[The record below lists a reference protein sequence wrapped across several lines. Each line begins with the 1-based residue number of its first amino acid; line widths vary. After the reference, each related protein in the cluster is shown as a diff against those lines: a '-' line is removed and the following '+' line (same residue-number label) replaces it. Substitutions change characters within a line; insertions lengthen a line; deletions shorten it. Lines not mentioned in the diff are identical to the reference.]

1 MNYIIYMDVFLAVNT
16 GMDVI
21 LLWLLGKIRAYTIT
35 TIRLFIGSLIGGLGS
50 CFVIYFRNMPVLIS
64 FLLQNLLLVYGMLKI
79 AYPNHTTRDYL
90 NNLIIFYCLGIILNG
105 AVTTIL
111 NQQIPFLQNTMT
123 VRAVAVF
130 SLGIICSCLI
140 LFFWKKGRALQKREQ
155 NLYNII
161 LKKQGICC
169 EGKALLDTGNQLK
182 EPITGKPVVVAEY
195 NAVKSLFPEDLQEG
209 IISFGKGKMDK
220 VYPIKWIPYHSLGN
234 RCGAMPGIYVDEMI
248 IHVNNEN
255 RIKKRVLIGIVFEP
269 VSTQKLYQF
278 ILHEEYITE

>member
-1 MNYIIYMDVFLAVNT
+1 MDVFLAVNT
-16 GMDVI
+16 GMDAV

-35 TIRLFIGSLIGGLGS
+35 TIRLLIGSLIGGLGS
-50 CFVIYFRNMPVLIS
+50 CFVIYFRNMPVFLI
-64 FLLQNLLLVYGMLKI
+64 FLLQNFFLVYGMLKI
-79 AYPNHTTRDYL
+79 TYPNHTTKDYL
-90 NNLIIFYCLGIILNG
+90 YNLILFYCLGIILNG
-105 AVTTIL
+105 AVSTIL
-111 NQQIPFLQNTMT
+111 NQQIPFLQNKMT
-123 VRAVAVF
+123 VHAVAVF
-130 SLGIICSCLI
+130 SLGIMCSCLI
-140 LFFWKKGRALQKREQ
+140 LFFWKKGKALQRREQ

-169 EGKALLDTGNQLK
+169 EGKGLLDTGNQLK

-195 NAVKSLFPEDLQEG
+195 DAVKNLFSEDLQEA
-209 IISFGKGKMDK
+209 IVRFGKGEMDT
-220 VYPIKWIPYHSLGN
+220 VHPIKWIPYHSLGN

>member
-1 MNYIIYMDVFLAVNT
+1 MDVFLAVNA
-16 GMDVI
+16 GMDAV
-21 LLWLLGKIRAYTIT
+21 LLWLLGRIRAYTIT
-35 TIRLFIGSLIGGLGS
+35 AVRLLIGSMIGGFGS
-50 CFVIYFRNMPVLIS
+50 CLVVYFRNMPIFIS
-64 FLLQNLLLVYGMLKI
+64 FVFQNILLVYGILKI
-79 AYPNHTTRDYL
+79 TYPKLTTQDYL
-90 NNLIIFYCLGIILNG
+90 YNLVLFYCLGIILNG

-111 NQQIPFLQNTMT
+111 NQQIPFLQNKIT
-123 VRAVAVF
+123 VHAVAVF
-130 SLGIICSCLI
+130 SLGIMCSILI
-140 LFFWKKGRALQKREQ
+140 LFFWKKGKNMQKREQ

-161 LKKQGICC
+161 LKKEGICC

-182 EPITGKPVVVAEY
+182 EPITGKPVVVAEFD
-195 NAVKSLFPEDLQEG
+195 AVKTLFPKDLQEEVVN
-209 IISFGKGKMDK
+209 FGKDK
-220 VYPIKWIPYHSLGN
+220 WNMVYPIKWIPYHSLGN